1 MYAKINEGSCEFGID
16 VRDGVVK
23 NVTEANIMD
32 SLESKSWALKLAFD
46 VCLTLL
52 KVDQIIM
59 SKPAGGP
66 NTQASKAAP
75 NPYAWVNKRRW
86 KNVKNV

>member
-1 MYAKINEGSCEFGID
+1 LYAKVNSGSHEFGID
-16 VRDGVVK
+16 CNDGEVK
-23 NVTEANIMD
+23 NAVEAGILD
-32 SLESKSWALKLAFD
+32 SVESKSWALKLAFD

-66 NTQASKAAP
+66 NTQANKAVP
-75 NPYAWVNKRRW
+75 NPYQ
-86 KNVKNV
+86 